1 MIKLTGQTPVQEER
15 KASPEPQAVQPTKPL
30 RTDWRRREKRAA
42 RETVRQ
48 SSVRDVAIIGVSGR
62 YPQAKTA
69 AQLWANIKKGKNC
82 IEEIPRERW
91 NWQDYYDEEKGKEGS
106 IYTKWG
112 GFIEDMDKFDPLFFQ
127 ISPLE
132 AERMD
137 PQERL
142 FLETAYAS
150 IEDAGYTP
158 DNLCQSRKIGVFAG
172 AMNKNYPTGYG
183 YWSIANR
190 VSYLFDFQGPSI
202 AVDTACSSSLTA
214 IHLALESIYSGSSEC
229 AIAGA

>member
-15 KASPEPQAVQPTKPL
+15 KASPEPQAVQTAKPL

-69 AQLWANIKKGKNC
+69 AELWANIKKGKNC
-82 IEEIPRERW
+82 IEEIPQERW

-190 VSYLFDFQGPSI
+190 VSYLLISKGR
-202 AVDTACSSSLTA
+202 
-214 IHLALESIYSGSSEC
+214 ALPLIQP
-229 AIAGA
+229 APLL